1 MFECVALRSVMPG
14 IVLTWFVTGFRTVEI
29 DSFSFA
35 VPLEPAL
42 GKAHWLMR
50 QKVEKTEVS
59 PLFPL
64 FFHAYT
70 TLLA

>member
-1 MFECVALRSVMPG
+1 VSRSVRLCLG
-14 IVLTWFVTGFRTVEI
+14 SFSLGLSLASGLWKI

-50 QKVEKTEVS
+50 QKVEKAEVS